1 MMNNQLVR
9 NDVTS
14 LNFSNMDY
22 FNIIFKLCKS
32 KKEFYILKFTESHL
46 EKYYSISAGKD
57 LEKKN
62 YTLVVLPTSYR
73 ETKVIGSIPVRRTR
87 NSLRYC
93 SIEF

>member
-1 MMNNQLVR
+1 MLNNQLVR

-57 LEKKN
+57 LEKEITHFLF
-62 YTLVVLPTSYR
+62 YQLA
-73 ETKVIGSIPVRRTR
+73 
-87 NSLRYC
+87 
-93 SIEF
+93 IEKQRS